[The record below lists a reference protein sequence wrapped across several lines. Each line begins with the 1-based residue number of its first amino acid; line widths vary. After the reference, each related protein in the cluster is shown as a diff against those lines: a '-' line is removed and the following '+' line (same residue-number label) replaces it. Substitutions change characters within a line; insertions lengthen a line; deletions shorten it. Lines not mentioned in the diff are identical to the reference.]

1 MVHKDKTEWRQILQD
16 KMQDKSFDACPF
28 GSIVLMP
35 TTGIE
40 LQIVTPISFLAY
52 KFECSVTY
60 DRKAIVING
69 QRRILFSGSI
79 HYPRST
85 PEMWEDLIHKAK
97 DGGLDVIETYVFWN
111 VHEPSPGIY
120 NFEGRYDLVRFIKTI
135 QRAGLYAHLR
145 IGPYVCAEWNFGG
158 FPVWLKYVPGI
169 SFRTDNEPFKRAM
182 QGFTQKIV
190 GLMKSHN
197 LFESQGGPII
207 LSQIEN
213 EYGAQSK
220 LLGAVGYNYVSWA
233 AKMAIETETGVPW
246 VMCKEQDAPDPVIN
260 TCNGF
265 YCHSFQP
272 NKPYKPTMWTEAWSG
287 WFSEFG
293 GPLHHRPVE
302 DLAFAVARFIQ
313 NGGSF
318 VNYYMYHGGT
328 NFGRT
333 AGGPFI
339 TTSYDY
345 DAPIDEYGLIRQPKY
360 GHLKELHRAIKMC
373 ERALVSTDPTITSLG
388 GFQQAY
394 MYTTESGDCAAFL
407 SNYDIKSAARV
418 LFNNVHYNLPPWSIS
433 ILPDCR
439 NAVFNTAKVGVQT
452 SQMQMLPTN
461 AELVAWQS
469 YNEDPSSLDHRSTI
483 TADGLLEQINVTRDA
498 SDYLWYITSVD
509 IGSSESFLHGG
520 ELPTLMVQSTG
531 HAVHVFINGQLS
543 GSSFGTRENRRFTYK
558 GKVNLHAGSN
568 RIALLSVA
576 VGLPNIGGHFE
587 TWNTGI
593 LGPVALDGLDQGK
606 WDLSRKKWT
615 YQVGLK
621 GEAMDLAAPNGFSSV
636 EWMEVSL
643 AEQKQQPLRWHK
655 AYFNAPEGDEPLA
668 LDMESMGKGQIWING
683 QSIGRYWTAY
693 AHGDCNG
700 CNYAGTFRPTKCQL
714 GCGQPTQR
722 WYHVP
727 RSWLKPTQNL
737 LVLFEELG
745 GDPTRISLV
754 KRSMSSVCADVSE
767 YHPNIKNWQIES
779 YGKAQEFRRPKIHL
793 RCSPGQSISSIKFAS
808 FGTPLGTCGSYQQG
822 PCHAPASYA
831 ILEKKCVGKQR
842 CVVTIANS
850 NFGQDPCPNVLKR
863 LSVEA
868 VCAPISSTTAQP
880 NWGG

>member
-1 MVHKDKTEWRQILQD
+1 MEASSVSKL
-16 KMQDKSFDACPF
+16 
-28 GSIVLMP
+28 
-35 TTGIE
+35 
-40 LQIVTPISFLAY
+40 FLA
-52 KFECSVTY
+52 FCWVLFLGSQVIQCSVSY
-60 DRKAIVING
+60 DRKALLING
-69 QRRILFSGSI
+69 HRRILFSGSI

-85 PEMWEDLIHKAK
+85 PEMWEDLIQKAK

-111 VHEPSPGIY
+111 VHEPAAGNY

-135 QRAGLYAHLR
+135 QKAGLYAHLR

-182 QGFTQKIV
+182 QGFTEKIV
-190 GLMKSHN
+190 GLMKSEK

-213 EYGAQSK
+213 EYGATSK
-220 LLGAVGYNYVSWA
+220 LLGATGYNYVNWA
-233 AKMAIETETGVPW
+233 AKMAVETGTGVPW

-265 YCHSFQP
+265 YCHKFTP
-272 NKPYKPTMWTEAWSG
+272 NKPYKPTIWTETWSG
-287 WFSEFG
+287 WFTEFG
-293 GPLHHRPVE
+293 GPIHQRPVE

-333 AGGPFI
+333 AGGPFV

-360 GHLKELHRAIKMC
+360 GHLKELHKSIKMC
-373 ERALVSTDPTITSLG
+373 EQALVSADAIITSLG
-388 GFQQAY
+388 NSQQAY
-394 MYTTESGDCAAFL
+394 IYTSESGHCAAFL
-407 SNYDIKSAARV
+407 SNYDTKSAARV
-418 LFNNVHYNLPPWSIS
+418 LFNNMHYNLPPWSIS

-439 NAVFNTAKVGVQT
+439 NVVFNTAKVGVQT

-461 AELVAWQS
+461 AEIFSWES
-469 YNEDPSSLDHRSTI
+469 YDEDISSLDDSSTM
-483 TADGLLEQINVTRDA
+483 TALGLLDQMNVTRDA

-509 IGSSESFLHGG
+509 IGSTESFLHGG
-520 ELPTLMVQSTG
+520 ELPTLNIQSTG
-531 HAVHVFINGQLS
+531 HALHVFINGQLS
-543 GSSFGTRENRRFTYK
+543 GSAYGTRENRRVTYT
-558 GKVNLHAGSN
+558 GKVNLHPGKN

-576 VGLPNIGGHFE
+576 VGLQNVGGHFE
-587 TWNTGI
+587 TWSTGI
-593 LGPVALDGLDQGK
+593 LGPVAIHGLDQGK
-606 WDLSRKKWT
+606 WDLSRAKWT

-621 GEAMDLAAPNGFSSV
+621 GEIMNLVSPNGISSV
-636 EWMEVSL
+636 EWMEGLL
-643 AEQKQQPLRWHK
+643 AAQRPQPLRWHK

-668 LDMESMGKGQIWING
+668 LDMEGMGKGQIWING

-693 AHGDCNG
+693 AKGNCNG
-700 CNYAGTFRPTKCQL
+700 CSYVGVFKPPKCQL

-727 RSWLKPTQNL
+727 RSWLNPTQNL
-737 LVLFEELG
+737 LVIFEELG
-745 GDPTRISLV
+745 GDPSRISLV
-754 KRSMSSVCADVSE
+754 KRSVASVCAEVSE
-767 YHPNIKNWQIES
+767 YHPTIKNWHIES
-779 YGKAQEFRRPKIHL
+779 YGKAEELHRPKVHL
-793 RCSPGQSISSIKFAS
+793 RCSPGQAISSIKFAS

-822 PCHAPASYA
+822 PCHAPASHET
-831 ILEKKCVGKQR
+831 LERKCIGKQR
-842 CVVTIANS
+842 CAVTIANS

-868 VCAPISSTTAQP
+868 VCAPITSTTAQP
-880 NWGG
+880 NWRG